1 MTRLFSCLA
10 AMLAFSFAAAAAE
23 SELVVTTDPHSEPES
38 VTVAPDGSLIL
49 GSASKPVIY
58 RATQAHVFIDA
69 SSEGAVTFLGVLA
82 DAPSNTLWACQIMGV
97 GNNRHSI
104 LRSFDLATGTPKLR
118 WALPGEIN
126 LCNDFALGP
135 DQALY
140 VSDTLAGRIWRVKP
154 GAQEGEL
161 LLQDRTLDGI
171 DGITFLDGVL
181 YANNVISNNL
191 YRIPLDG
198 SGKAGAPEQIWPDR
212 PIKGPDGMRAA
223 HGKLFLAENHN
234 GRASMITV
242 NGDQAT
248 VTTLLDGLKQPTAI
262 EPAGDTLWVG
272 DRGSDKAIA
281 IALPR

>member
-1 MTRLFSCLA
+1 MC
-10 AMLAFSFAAAAAE
+10 
-23 SELVVTTDPHSEPES
+23 
-38 VTVAPDGSLIL
+38 
-49 GSASKPVIY
+49 
-58 RATQAHVFIDA
+58 
-69 SSEGAVTFLGVLA
+69 SSDLVTFLGVLA
-82 DAPSNTLWACQIMGV
+82 DAPTNTLWACQIMGA
-97 GNNRHSI
+97 GNNRHST
-104 LRSFDLATGTPKLR
+104 LRSFDLATGTPKFR

-126 LCNDFALGP
+126 LCNDFTLGP
-135 DQALY
+135 DHALY
-140 VSDTLAGRIWRVKP
+140 ASDTLASRIWRVKP

-161 LLQDRTLDGI
+161 LVQDRTLDGI

-248 VTTLLDGLKQPTAI
+248 VTTLLEGLVRPTAI
-262 EPAGDTLWVG
+262 EPAGDILWIG
-272 DRGSDKAIA
+272 DRGADKAIA
-281 IALPR
+281 IPLRR